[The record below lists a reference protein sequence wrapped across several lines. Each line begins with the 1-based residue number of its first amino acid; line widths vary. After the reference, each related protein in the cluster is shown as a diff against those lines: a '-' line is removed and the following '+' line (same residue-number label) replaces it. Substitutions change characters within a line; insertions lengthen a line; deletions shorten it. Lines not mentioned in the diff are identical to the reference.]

1 MHKAKE
7 SRNGFMP
14 MLRQYVVMS
23 LLSVM
28 LVMGVVP
35 GGMGPKTSGGGN
47 KSSSSGGGIGGRA
60 HFNTVL
66 MGIIVI
72 GVGLI
77 CMGIVI
83 DVFAD
88 LISTTNMDNFTG
100 LEEILTIIP
109 TVAVIGLVFS
119 GGFTAWLGA
128 GGGQLSMRDAIQAPI
143 MLVIGGVLVPFVVT
157 IAAGLLANA
166 NLSTFTGL
174 DVVLGIVPTLVALG
188 LMGVAGYKLWGQWKS
203 SKKL

>member
-1 MHKAKE
+1 MKK
-7 SRNGFMP
+7 SVGLWNGMAST
-14 MLRQYVVMS
+14 MLRYAQAT
-23 LLSVM
+23 M
-28 LVMGVVP
+28 LCTLMVLGIVAAN
-35 GGMGPKTSGGGN
+35 GGPKGGSG
-47 KSSSSGGGIGGRA
+47 KSSGGGVSGRA

-66 MGIIVI
+66 MGIIII

-88 LISTTNMDNFTG
+88 LISNTNMDNFTG

-128 GGGQLSMRDAIQAPI
+128 TGGTLCMRDGIQSAI
-143 MLVIGGVLVPFVVT
+143 MLVIVGVLVPFVVT

-188 LMGVAGYKLWGQWKS
+188 LMGVAGAKLWGQWKGRGGGGIGV
-203 SKKL
+203 